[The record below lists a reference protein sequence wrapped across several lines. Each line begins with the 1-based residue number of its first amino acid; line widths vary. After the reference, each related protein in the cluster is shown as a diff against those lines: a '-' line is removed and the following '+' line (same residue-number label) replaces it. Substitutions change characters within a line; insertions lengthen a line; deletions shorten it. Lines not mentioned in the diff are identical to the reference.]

1 MPPFQLTTVTVVEL
15 QILWLKQNFCVYPN
29 KKVHFQQELIID
41 VTRFSSLDL
50 KLRQYGF
57 NNVKDSSRSGG
68 SSVPESVGPP
78 LPSAGDCWVRAQGY
92 FLLR

>member
-68 SSVPESVGPP
+68 SSVPERVGPP